1 MNTRSGGT
9 LISIVDDDES
19 IRTAL
24 KRLFRSAGFD
34 VAIFGSA
41 EEFLTSGDLQDSAC
55 LILDLRMPGMDGLEL
70 QHRLIASDCQIPIVF
85 LTAHTDE
92 HARAQALKA
101 GAISFLCKPFSEESL
116 IRDVNVACDQHRLNA
131 H

>member
-1 MNTRSGGT
+1 MT

-24 KRLFRSAGFD
+24 KRLFRSVGFD
-34 VAIFGSA
+34 VAVFASA
-41 EEFLTSGDLQDSAC
+41 EEFLNSGDLQTSSC

-70 QHRLIASDCQIPIVF
+70 QGRLAASHCRIPIVF
-85 LTAHTDE
+85 LTAHSDE
-92 HARAQALKA
+92 ITRAKALRA
-101 GAISFLCKPFSEESL
+101 GAISFLSKPFSEESL
-116 IRDVNVACDQHRLNA
+116 IRDVTVAVDQHRLNA